1 MQLFEIPKSYTETQT
16 KKQAEKPKETNFK
29 LKKGQTLDTLII
41 AARKLVEEKLGNY
54 KDTSKCV
61 LDENQL
67 INFFNQTPEN
77 GIIGIDTET
86 TGLNVFTDKLV
97 GISVCNG
104 KEALYIPINHI
115 STISGR
121 LKNQLSADVIKK
133 IFGDVFKNRKFNW
146 VNLIGSFI

>member
-1 MQLFEIPKSYTETQT
+1 MKLFEIPKSYTETQT

-41 AARKLVEEKLGNY
+41 AARKLVEEKLGKY

-86 TGLNVFTDKLV
+86 TRLIVAEYKQGEP
-97 GISVCNG
+97 IYYWVC
-104 KEALYIPINHI
+104 
-115 STISGR
+115 
-121 LKNQLSADVIKK
+121 
-133 IFGDVFKNRKFNW
+133 
-146 VNLIGSFI
+146 